1 MDWGASFS
9 VNNGKSVRFW
19 EDVWIR
25 PIPLKLV
32 FPKLYDFSYTK
43 NCTVSDYR
51 VGGEWRI
58 PFRRSLGVA
67 EVRQWED
74 MLEMLGEISLN
85 DDEDQ
90 IFWVHEKAGNYS
102 TRSMYRAKLHR
113 GVVNTQMQRV
123 WSNRLPMKLKSLCV
137 VSSTR

>member
-1 MDWGASFS
+1 
-9 VNNGKSVRFW
+9 
-19 EDVWIR
+19 
-25 PIPLKLV
+25 
-32 FPKLYDFSYTK
+32 
-43 NCTVSDYR
+43 

-123 WSNRLPMKLKSLCV
+123 WSSRLPMKLKSLCV